1 MMAMIL
7 MMITKAAIEPT
18 MISGNLRSVDFDCS
32 VIGIVLGMSV
42 CMSVDTTVESD
53 VNTSSVLLEGA
64 LSVVVLGGD
73 GVIALVLLIIWR
85 IARMSAIPL
94 EMLNIKLKL
103 VLVSRI

>member
-1 MMAMIL
+1 
-7 MMITKAAIEPT
+7 
-18 MISGNLRSVDFDCS
+18 
-32 VIGIVLGMSV
+32 MSV

-53 VNTSSVLLEGA
+53 VNTSSALLEGA